1 MKVRRVLPA
10 LFASVL
16 AVTSFGMLT
25 GAGVASASAAG
36 RGPSVCSGTLK
47 SPGVL
52 TGTHRNVVVRGVCFV
67 NAGRAQVLGNLVVAP
82 RGVLLAAF
90 ALNDRTHKGRSSLA
104 VRGNLTV
111 SRGGALLLGCEA
123 AHFAC
128 IDDPNQKHP
137 TLSSHSSVGGD
148 LFVNRALGAVV
159 HLSTIGG
166 SVQQI
171 GGGGGRT
178 CTPSG
183 IFAQFKSPVYSDYE
197 DNAIGAELLVTN
209 VQSCW
214 FGALRNHVGHSI
226 VAVSNKMADPDAME
240 VNSNRIARRIACFGN
255 SPAVQFGDSR
265 GTPNLVRGVA
275 SGQCGFGVRKPN
287 PAPNGPLQHISVHA

>member
-1 MKVRRVLPA
+1 M
-10 LFASVL
+10 
-16 AVTSFGMLT
+16 
-25 GAGVASASAAG
+25 
-36 RGPSVCSGTLK
+36 
-47 SPGVL
+47 
-52 TGTHRNVVVRGVCFV
+52 
-67 NAGRAQVLGNLVVAP
+67 
-82 RGVLLAAF
+82 
-90 ALNDRTHKGRSSLA
+90 
-104 VRGNLTV
+104 
-111 SRGGALLLGCEA
+111 
-123 AHFAC
+123 
-128 IDDPNQKHP
+128 
-137 TLSSHSSVGGD
+137 GGD

-255 SPAVQFGDSR
+255 SPAVQFGGSSR
-265 GTPNLVRGVA
+265 DAEPRPRSRVRPVWIRRAQAEPGTERSAPAHLSARLGRATGARTSTRVLPQWQPPVSCAGGGYGRWIFPAGV
-275 SGQCGFGVRKPN
+275 
-287 PAPNGPLQHISVHA
+287 PALRTPPGRSTRC